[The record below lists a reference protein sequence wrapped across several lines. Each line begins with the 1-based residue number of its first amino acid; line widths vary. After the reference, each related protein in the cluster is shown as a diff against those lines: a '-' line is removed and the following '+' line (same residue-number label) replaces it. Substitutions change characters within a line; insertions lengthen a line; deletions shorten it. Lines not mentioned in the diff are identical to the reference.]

1 MITEKQKD
9 QLCSFPLAQ
18 VIGENKRVPLLD
30 GRSSRYVNLDNAA
43 STPALASVGEG
54 VNAFLEYYSSVH
66 RGFGF
71 KSQLSTHIYEEA
83 RHAVAEFFGTNLHE
97 RMVVFTQN
105 TTEAIN
111 KLSYRLPTRSD
122 QVVLSTLMEHHSN
135 MLPWRLH
142 QRWIYVDVLAD
153 GSLDMEDFQRKLRE
167 YGRRVR
173 LVAISG
179 ASNVTG
185 HIPDLHTIARWT
197 HTAGAELLV
206 DAAQLAPHRP
216 ICMGRLTDPERIDYL
231 AISAH
236 KMYAPFGSGALIAPH
251 ALLAQGIPEYVGG
264 GQVKAVTPERIIWSN
279 PPERDEAG
287 SPNVVGV
294 VALALA
300 LQALNNIGMEQI
312 ARHEVGLTAYALRR
326 LAQIPRLTLYG
337 DTNPE
342 CAVHR
347 TGVISF
353 NVDEKPGTLV
363 ASILSFESGIAVR
376 CGSFC
381 AHPYVLRLLKI
392 DPEEYA
398 RKMDSVLS
406 EDCRNRPGAVRISFG
421 LYNTANDVDILV
433 EALERIVKDQYAGE
447 YILDAESGE
456 YKPAGYDMNFDAYF
470 SLT

>member
-1 MITEKQKD
+1 MLTEKQKG
-9 QLCSFPLAQ
+9 QLCNFPLAQ
-18 VIGENKRVPLLD
+18 VIGENRRVPLLD
-30 GRSSRYVNLDNAA
+30 GRLSRYVNFDNAA

-83 RHAVAEFFGTNLHE
+83 RRAVAEFFGINLRE
-97 RMVVFTQN
+97 RTVIFTKN

-111 KLSYRLPTRSD
+111 KLSYRLSTRSD

-153 GSLDMEDFQRKLRE
+153 GSLDMEDFQHKLKE
-167 YGRRVR
+167 YGQRVH
-173 LVAISG
+173 LVAITG

-185 HIPDLHTIARWT
+185 HISDLHTIARWT

-216 ICMGRLTDPERIDYL
+216 IRMGKLTDPERIDYL

-251 ALLAQGIPEYVGG
+251 ALFTKGVPEYVGG
-264 GQVKAVTPERIIWSN
+264 GQVKAVTPERIIWSD
-279 PPERDEAG
+279 PPDRDEAG
-287 SPNVVGV
+287 SPNVVGA

-312 ARHEVGLTAYALRR
+312 ATHEVGLTAYALRR
-326 LAQIPRLTLYG
+326 LAQVPRLVLYG

-342 CAVHR
+342 QRDPPHWGHQLQCRGKTRH
-347 TGVISF
+347 
-353 NVDEKPGTLV
+353 L
-363 ASILSFESGIAVR
+363 
-376 CGSFC
+376 GSF
-381 AHPYVLRLLKI
+381 H
-392 DPEEYA
+392 
-398 RKMDSVLS
+398 
-406 EDCRNRPGAVRISFG
+406 
-421 LYNTANDVDILV
+421 
-433 EALERIVKDQYAGE
+433 LE
-447 YILDAESGE
+447 
-456 YKPAGYDMNFDAYF
+456 F
-470 SLT
+470 